1 MEQAY
6 KASKVVDK
14 PLFIDVYTSWCG
26 WCKRMDQTTFKDPA
40 VVSYLNA
47 NFHPVKFDAETKDTI
62 QFLERTY
69 LNSQSTYVKRLI
81 SSSDS
86 TIKHLSD
93 SIRLLGG
100 EEKYQFLINSLSKRL
115 QEATVTKGKI
125 ARQGRRTSHDL
136 AREVMNNQMSYPTFV
151 LLFDSLKHNFPIKGY
166 QKPEQLLSVLSF
178 FGEKLY
184 TRTNDLAGYQKL
196 FFQALSGGA
205 TDSTRAFSEVIE
217 LAKLSKKKTLLLVTD
232 DQSYRSMVMER
243 ACLRDPEV
251 MSYLKDNFEWGKL
264 SLYEK
269 DTINFNKQSFKNV
282 NGIHQLPLAFLQ
294 TQPRFPAL
302 VFLDEEQ
309 KLIMA
314 IPEFFLPIDLVP
326 ILHFIEKE
334 AYKTSDYPTFRKSY
348 EKEKAAKNKAG
359 QNKAVQN

>member
-1 MEQAY
+1 MNDYLFEKVKNGRGFHQMLSALENVWASWKVLLLVGLPFVSFGQISSKRPLNQLQSSFNGSSSVKWLSMEQAY
-6 KASKVVDK
+6 KASKAVDK

-69 LNSQSTYVKRLI
+69 INSQSAYVKQLI
-81 SSSDS
+81 SNSDS
-86 TIKHLSD
+86 TIRHLSD
-93 SIRLLGG
+93 SILLLDG
-100 EEKYQFLINSLSKRL
+100 EEKHQPLINSLSKRL
-115 QEATVTKGKI
+115 QEATVNKGKI

-196 FFQALSGGA
+196 FFS
-205 TDSTRAFSEVIE
+205 
-217 LAKLSKKKTLLLVTD
+217 
-232 DQSYRSMVMER
+232 
-243 ACLRDPEV
+243 
-251 MSYLKDNFEWGKL
+251 
-264 SLYEK
+264 
-269 DTINFNKQSFKNV
+269 SF
-282 NGIHQLPLAFLQ
+282 IW
-294 TQPRFPAL
+294 RC
-302 VFLDEEQ
+302 
-309 KLIMA
+309 
-314 IPEFFLPIDLVP
+314 
-326 ILHFIEKE
+326 
-334 AYKTSDYPTFRKSY
+334 YK
-348 EKEKAAKNKAG
+348 
-359 QNKAVQN
+359 

>member
-1 MEQAY
+1 
-6 KASKVVDK
+6 
-14 PLFIDVYTSWCG
+14 
-26 WCKRMDQTTFKDPA
+26 MDQTTFKDPA